1 MTYSRENEIAGLEQ
15 QLAKA
20 KHAKETNDELQK
32 LMKNPLFRKVVLEG
46 FCTKECARYVRESV
60 DPALTPE
67 QRADALGF
75 AQAAG
80 YLLNWF
86 AVSEQLSGIA
96 ANDIGNIDM
105 ALEVARSETDE

>member
-1 MTYSRENEIAGLEQ
+1 MYSKENEIAGLEQ

-20 KHAKETNDELQK
+20 KHAKEANEELQK
-32 LMKNPLFRKVVLEG
+32 LMRNPLFRKVVLDG

-60 DPALTPE
+60 DPALTAE

-96 ANDIGNIDM
+96 ASDIMNIENQLD
-105 ALEVARSETDE
+105 AVRSEDIE